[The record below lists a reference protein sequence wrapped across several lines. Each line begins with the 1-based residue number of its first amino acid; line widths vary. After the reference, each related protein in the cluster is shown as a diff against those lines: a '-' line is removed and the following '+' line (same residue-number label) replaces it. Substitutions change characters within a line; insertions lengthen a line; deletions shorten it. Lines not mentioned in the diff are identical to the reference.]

1 MAIRLHLPPNGKR
14 LIYDLTPF
22 GLPEVPYFAAM
33 NLPFTATGLPAHTHK
48 ERMEINLILKG
59 ERVYRVGGKDY
70 RLRGNQIFVIWPD
83 EMHGSGSHLH
93 GRGLH
98 FWMQV
103 ALPKPGGPFLNFDAK
118 SVSPLLES
126 LWRMPRRQFRAEP
139 AMRDIYVRM
148 LDICR
153 HEPTRLAG
161 IELSALMLQWFLLLE
176 AASRHE
182 WEDEITPDI
191 ARALEAMSRV
201 PYEHMTIDELAE
213 AACLSESRFKG
224 KFKEQLGMPPGEF
237 LLRRRTEVAADM
249 LMKGGMN
256 LTEIAMELGF
266 SSAQH
271 FSLTFKKIFGVSP
284 HTWLARQDD
293 EGLGKQG
300 MENDDHEG
308 DEVRPWIDDNGL
320 LHGYV
325 YKSYP
330 GGNHPS

>member
-33 NLPFTATGLPAHTHK
+33 NLPFTSTALPTHTHK

-70 RLRGNQIFVIWPD
+70 HLRGNQIFFTWPG
-83 EMHGSGSHLH
+83 EMHGTGSYLH

-103 ALPKPGGPFLNFDAK
+103 ALPKPGKCFLNFDADG
-118 SVSPLLES
+118 VAPLLES
-126 LWRMPRRQFRAEP
+126 LWKMPRRQFRADP
-139 AMRDIYVRM
+139 GMRDIYVRM

-153 HEPTRLAG
+153 QGPSRLAG
-161 IELSALMLQWFLLLE
+161 IELAALMMQWFLLFE
-176 AASRHE
+176 AASRKE
-182 WEDEITPDI
+182 WEEEITPDI
-191 ARALEAMSRV
+191 ARALELMSRV
-201 PYEHMTIDELAE
+201 PYRHVSIDDLAGE
-213 AACLSESRFKG
+213 ACLSESRFKG
-224 KFKEQLGMPPGEF
+224 KFKEQVGMPPGEF

-249 LMKGGMN
+249 LMKGRLN
-256 LTEIAMELGF
+256 ATEIALELGF

-271 FSLTFKKIFGVSP
+271 FSLTFKKFFGLSP
-284 HTWLARQDD
+284 QSWMEKQDD
-293 EGLGKQG
+293 LGLGKQG
-300 MENDDHEG
+300 MENDDHE
-308 DEVRPWIDDNGL
+308 DEGVRPWIDDNGL

-325 YKSYP
+325 YESYP